1 MFVRIILL
9 ITDVT
14 GNNDCSASNSS
25 ASFCFLFCCCVLV
38 IVLQM
43 TTSSGKRF
51 AIPRM
56 TSRTYTRSKLQ
67 HSVPVVTPR
76 PSSSVAIARR
86 STVVDIANSITAAA
100 VRHKLKNSS
109 FTMHYTSVINNNFWF
124 RGATF
129 PLLDHVL
136 T

>member
-38 IVLQM
+38 TVLQM
-43 TTSSGKRF
+43 TTSTGKRP
-51 AIPRM
+51 AIRRM

-67 HSVPVVTPR
+67 HSVPVVTSR

-86 STVVDIANSITAAA
+86 STVVDIANSITAA
-100 VRHKLKNSS
+100 VRRKLKDSS

>member
-56 TSRTYTRSKLQ
+56 ASRTYTRSKLQ
-67 HSVPVVTPR
+67 HSVLVVTPT

-86 STVVDIANSITAAA
+86 STIVDIANSITAA
-100 VRHKLKNSS
+100 VRRKLKDSS
-109 FTMHYTSVINNNFWF
+109 FTMHYTSVIKGTCNP
-124 RGATF
+124 AVKM
-129 PLLDHVL
+129 P
-136 T
+136 

>member
-9 ITDVT
+9 ITDVA

-25 ASFCFLFCCCVLV
+25 ASFCFLFCCCCVLV

-76 PSSSVAIARR
+76 PSSSVANARR
-86 STVVDIANSITAAA
+86 STVVDIANSITAA
-100 VRHKLKNSS
+100 VRRKLKDSS

>member
-14 GNNDCSASNSS
+14 GTASNSS
-25 ASFCFLFCCCVLV
+25 ASVCFLFCCCVLV

-43 TTSSGKRF
+43 TTS
-51 AIPRM
+51 IPRM

-86 STVVDIANSITAAA
+86 SMVVDIANSITAA
-100 VRHKLKNSS
+100 VRRKLKDSS

>member
-51 AIPRM
+51 SIPRM

-67 HSVPVVTPR
+67 HSVPVVTPT

-86 STVVDIANSITAAA
+86 STVVDIANNITAA
-100 VRHKLKNSS
+100 VRRKLKDSS

-129 PLLDHVL
+129 PLLDHAL

>member
-14 GNNDCSASNSS
+14 GNNDCSVSNSS

-51 AIPRM
+51 VIPRM

-67 HSVPVVTPR
+67 H
-76 PSSSVAIARR
+76 
-86 STVVDIANSITAAA
+86 
-100 VRHKLKNSS
+100 
-109 FTMHYTSVINNNFWF
+109 
-124 RGATF
+124 
-129 PLLDHVL
+129 
-136 T
+136 

>member
-56 TSRTYTRSKLQ
+56 TSMTYTRSKLQ

-86 STVVDIANSITAAA
+86 STVVDIANSITAA
-100 VRHKLKNSS
+100 VRHKLKDSS
-109 FTMHYTSVINNNFWF
+109 FTMHYTSVINNTFWF

>member
-25 ASFCFLFCCCVLV
+25 ASFCFLFCCVLV

-51 AIPRM
+51 AMPRM

-67 HSVPVVTPR
+67 HSVPVVTPT

-86 STVVDIANSITAAA
+86 STVVDIANSITAA
-100 VRHKLKNSS
+100 VRRKLKDSS

>member
-9 ITDVT
+9 ITDVR
-14 GNNDCSASNSS
+14 GNNDCTASNSS
-25 ASFCFLFCCCVLV
+25 ASVCFLFCCCVLV

-56 TSRTYTRSKLQ
+56 ISRTYTRSKLQ
-67 HSVPVVTPR
+67 HLVPVVTPR
-76 PSSSVAIARR
+76 PSSYVAIARR
-86 STVVDIANSITAAA
+86 SMVVAIANSITTAA
-100 VRHKLKNSS
+100 RRKLKDSS